1 MFKNKVLLH
10 VCCGIC
16 AYEAIQRLKVEGFLP
31 TALFFNPNIYP
42 YSEYIR
48 RKRVA
53 EIVASK
59 TKIDMVEGLY
69 DPNIWQDACGKYGQE
84 KEGQR
89 RCLLC
94 YELRLEETFNL
105 CKDKGFDYFTTTLTI
120 SSHKVS
126 ADIFELGR
134 RLGQDRFLEI
144 NFKKKEGFKKSIEA
158 AKKFN
163 LYRQNYCGCIY
174 SLRDRRQKT
183 KN

>member
-1 MFKNKVLLH
+1 MPKKKVLLH

-16 AYEAIQRLKVEGFLP
+16 AYEAIKRLKEQDFLP

-48 RKRVA
+48 RREVA

-59 TKIDMVEGLY
+59 TKIDIVESPY
-69 DPNIWQDACGKYGQE
+69 DSDLWQEVCGKYSQE

-89 RCLLC
+89 RCFFC
-94 YELRLEETFNL
+94 YELRLGETFKL
-105 CKDKGFDYFTTTLTI
+105 SKDKGFDYFTTTLTI

-126 ADIFELGR
+126 ADIFKVGR

-144 NFKKKEGFKKSIEA
+144 DFKKKEGFKKSLEA
-158 AKKFN
+158 AKKLN

-174 SLRDRRQKT
+174 SK
-183 KN
+183 KVNEE